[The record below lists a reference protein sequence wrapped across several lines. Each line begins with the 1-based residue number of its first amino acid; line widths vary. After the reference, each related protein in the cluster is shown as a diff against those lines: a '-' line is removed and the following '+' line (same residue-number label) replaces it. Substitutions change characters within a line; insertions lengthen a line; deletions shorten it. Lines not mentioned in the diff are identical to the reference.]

1 MSPTTHPNA
10 IHAMDAIDATHA
22 VDATDAIDAT
32 NAIDA
37 TPPARWYAIRT
48 KSRHEKLVRDR
59 LAGQGIEQFLPTVKR
74 LSQWKDRK
82 KEIEVPL
89 FSGYCFARVALEDRL
104 SVRKTYG
111 VANIVGNGHGPE
123 PIPDEEIDGIRL
135 LIRSKLLYDVHPYLQ
150 QGSLVEVIRGPL
162 QGVRGVLLRKA
173 SRYRLVLAVHL
184 IQHAAAVEIDSS
196 DVEQI

>member
-1 MSPTTHPNA
+1 MN
-10 IHAMDAIDATHA
+10 AIDAIGA
-22 VDATDAIDAT
+22 INATDAIDAFH
-32 NAIDA
+32 AIDA
-37 TPPARWYAIRT
+37 ISPVRWYAVRT

-59 LAGQGIEQFLPTVKR
+59 LFGQGIEQFLPTIKR

-89 FSGYCFARVALEDRL
+89 FSGYCFARFAMEDRL

-135 LIRSKLLYDVHPYLQ
+135 LIRSKLVYDAHPYLQ
-150 QGSLVEVIRGPL
+150 QGAPVEVIRGPL

-173 SRYRLVLAVHL
+173 SRYRLVLAIHL
-184 IQHAAAVEIDSS
+184 IQHAAAVEIDAS
-196 DVEQI
+196 DVASI

>member
-1 MSPTTHPNA
+1 MYAPKNPAHPTA
-10 IHAMDAIDATHA
+10 I
-22 VDATDAIDAT
+22 DATDAIEAI

-37 TPPARWYAIRT
+37 IHTIDAPTPARWYALRT

-59 LAGQGIEQFLPTVKR
+59 LAGQGIEQFLPTIKR

-89 FSGYCFARVALEDRL
+89 FSGYCFARFVLEDRL

-135 LIRSKLLYDVHPYLQ
+135 LIRSKLVYDAHPYLQ
-150 QGSLVEVIRGPL
+150 QGAPVEVIRGPL
-162 QGVRGVLLRKA
+162 EGVRGVLLRKA
-173 SRYRLVLAVHL
+173 SRYRLVLAIHL
-184 IQHAAAVEIDSS
+184 IQHAAAVEIDAA
-196 DVEQI
+196 DVASV

>member
-1 MSPTTHPNA
+1 MNA
-10 IHAMDAIDATHA
+10 IDARLHKVMAGRRSQAKAAIDAIDAFH
-22 VDATDAIDAT
+22 AIDA
-32 NAIDA
+32 IS
-37 TPPARWYAIRT
+37 PVRWYAVRT

-59 LAGQGIEQFLPTVKR
+59 LFGQGIEQFLPTIKR

-89 FSGYCFARVALEDRL
+89 FSGYCFARFAMEDRL

-135 LIRSKLLYDVHPYLQ
+135 LIRSKLVYDAHPYLQ
-150 QGSLVEVIRGPL
+150 QGAPVEVIRGPL

-173 SRYRLVLAVHL
+173 SRYRLVLAIHL

-196 DVEQI
+196 DVASI